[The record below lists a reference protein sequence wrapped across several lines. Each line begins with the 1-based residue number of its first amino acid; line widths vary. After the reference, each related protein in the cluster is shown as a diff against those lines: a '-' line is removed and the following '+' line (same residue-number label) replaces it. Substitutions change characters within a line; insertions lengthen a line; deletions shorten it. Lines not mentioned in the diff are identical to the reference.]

1 MLVEW
6 NSEELEVNPFESHYV
21 EGLLGTYWWNFHAK
35 KCLGPFS
42 RKELSEFMSQ
52 KAEIIDFDTAVQNR
66 KGANAAQV
74 FRNHRYLRLMGFLK
88 NGRYV
93 HEGRG
98 SNEAA

>member
-6 NSEELEVNPFESHYV
+6 NSEELEVNPFESHFV
-21 EGLLGTYWWNFHAK
+21 EGILGTYWWNFHAK

-42 RKELSEFMSQ
+42 KKELGEF
-52 KAEIIDFDTAVQNR
+52 KNAEVIDFDIAVQKR

-74 FRNHRYLRLMGFLK
+74 FRNHRFLRIMGFLK
-88 NGRYV
+88 NGKYI